1 MHYHLIGSMGV
12 SMRGIQKILEHEGH
26 VVTGSDLKLKG
37 HDAKNISSDID
48 VIVRTSAVSPGSP
61 GWVEVLEGEK
71 LGIKIVKRSEI
82 LADITKKK
90 YLITISGMHGKTTV
104 TSLIGLI
111 MIEAGF
117 DPTVLVGEEVREFG
131 DVVRIGK
138 SKYFVMEACE
148 YDRSFLDFKP
158 DIAVIT
164 NIDKEHLDTYPGG
177 VPEIL
182 DAFGEFI
189 KNIKSGG
196 ILVYCA
202 EDQNLSQLVNK
213 YENAKKVPY
222 KISGNEFEIGLLGEH
237 NKLNSEAAISVGKEL
252 GIKLDIARSVLK
264 KFKGAHRRL
273 EYKGSING
281 AQVYDDYGHHPTEI
295 RATIKA
301 LSDQFPDKKLVVV
314 FWPHQYKRILP
325 LLSEF
330 ADAFKLA
337 DDVILKPIY
346 FVPGR
351 DEELD
356 VSSEKIVEIINT
368 KGKKAK
374 VFDNDDEICDY
385 LINNTDSSSIILT
398 IGIPPIYKVAEKIVK
413 EK

>member
-1 MHYHLIGSMGV
+1 MGV